1 MPYLPNI
8 ASPNDL
14 VHGKSVDAL
23 GATLRRCRALGIR
36 HLVTH
41 LGSDLG
47 KGKEVGFARAV
58 KAVGGV
64 RGRVGDVAILL
75 ENEAG
80 QRNSIGSK
88 LEDLVVLRDRMAKE
102 AGVGVGFCLD
112 TCHVFE
118 AGYDIRKK
126 EVVSEIF
133 DSLGS
138 DNIKVI
144 HLNDAKFELGRGL
157 DRHENIGMGFIGKD
171 GLRTFLNHKEV
182 RGKPLIM
189 ETPMMEPGT
198 GFDEMALVKSMIGTS
213 DG

>member
-1 MPYLPNI
+1 
-8 ASPNDL
+8 
-14 VHGKSVDAL
+14 
-23 GATLRRCRALGIR
+23 
-36 HLVTH
+36 
-41 LGSDLG
+41 
-47 KGKEVGFARAV
+47 
-58 KAVGGV
+58 
-64 RGRVGDVAILL
+64 
-75 ENEAG
+75 
-80 QRNSIGSK
+80 
-88 LEDLVVLRDRMAKE
+88 
-102 AGVGVGFCLD
+102 VGFCLD